1 MKVLL
6 KSTEKALQFNVSNE
20 FATMEV
26 GANQNVEENQ
36 KTFRPME
43 LLLTSLASCSA
54 IDIQSILI
62 KQRQEILDFEI
73 ETIGHRV
80 DEVPAVF
87 DTIHLNITVKG
98 NIDAS
103 KLEKA
108 IELTKEKYCSAYKM
122 LSKSC
127 EIIYEYKI
135 IV

>member
-6 KSTEKALQFNVSNE
+6 KSTDKALQFNVSNE

-26 GANQNVEENQ
+26 GANQNVDENQ

-87 DTIHLNITVKG
+87 DTIHLKITVKG

-135 IV
+135 IA